1 MLSSIVL
8 GGALA
13 LALAVGYAFGKK
25 TSDKKT
31 EAVKPYAGRYVF
43 CPGCANQLVE
53 KDVEGKLRKTCESCG
68 FVHWNNP
75 LPVAVILIPHRDGG
89 FVFVKRK
96 KNPRAGYFALPG
108 GFVDP
113 FESALAGAIREAKE
127 ETGLDIEIDRLLFT
141 SSPPGVNEVL
151 LFFLAKTVYEQPVA
165 GDDAEL
171 CVVSSLNSLP
181 GEVAFQTHRQA
192 IIDYMHGISPRVN

>member
-1 MLSSIVL
+1 MLSSLVL
-8 GGALA
+8 GGAFALTLA
-13 LALAVGYAFGKK
+13 AGFALGKFKTSFGK
-25 TSDKKT
+25 
-31 EAVKPYAGRYVF
+31 AQPYAGRYKF
-43 CPGCANQLVE
+43 CPGCASELVE
-53 KDVEGKLRKTCESCG
+53 KDVEGKLRKTCQSCG

-113 FESALAGAIREAKE
+113 FESALQGAIREAKE
-127 ETGLDIEIDRLLFT
+127 ETGLEIEIDRLLFS

-151 LFFLAKTVYEQPVA
+151 MFFLAKTVYEQPIA

-192 IIDYMHGISPRVN
+192 IIDYMLGIPRA

>member
-1 MLSSIVL
+1 MLGSLIL
-8 GGALA
+8 GGLFGLA
-13 LALAVGYAFGKK
+13 LTAGYLLGKQE
-25 TSDKKT
+25 TSKKKHGK
-31 EAVKPYAGRYVF
+31 VKPYAGRYLF
-43 CPGCANQLVE
+43 CPGCGNQLVK

-108 GFVDP
+108 GYVDP
-113 FESALAGAIREAKE
+113 YESALAAAIREAKE
-127 ETGLDIEIDRLLFT
+127 ETGLDIVIDRLLFT
-141 SSPPGVNEVL
+141 SAPEGVNEVL
-151 LFFLAKTVYEQPVA
+151 LFFLAKTAFEQPVG

-181 GEVAFQTHRQA
+181 GLLAFETHRQA
-192 IIDYMHGISPRVN
+192 INDYMHGSPRA

>member
-1 MLSSIVL
+1 MLSSLVL
-8 GGALA
+8 GGAFALTLA
-13 LALAVGYAFGKK
+13 AGYALGKIK
-25 TSDKKT
+25 TRSGK
-31 EAVKPYAGRYVF
+31 VQPYTGRYKF
-43 CPGCANQLVE
+43 CPGCSAELVE

-113 FESALAGAIREAKE
+113 FESALQGAIREAKE
-127 ETGLDIEIDRLLFT
+127 ETGLEIEIDRLLFT
-141 SSPPGVNEVL
+141 SSPAGVNEVL
-151 LFFLAKTVYEQPVA
+151 MFFLAKTVFEQPVA

-181 GEVAFQTHRQA
+181 GEVAFETHRQA
-192 IIDYMHGISPRVN
+192 IIDYMLGVPRA